1 MNKFF
6 VFLLLP
12 VFCFAQKNSLK
23 SNLNAL
29 TKDKKATVGISVK
42 GINFPFEFNNSHGK
56 EHLPMLSV
64 FKFHIAATVLNEVDQ
79 GKFKLNQKVLVKKSD
94 LLENTHSPIRDDY
107 PNGNVELTLDQIID
121 YTVAKSDNNG
131 CDILLRMLGGTEKVQ
146 AFMNSKGVKD
156 FQIKY
161 NEEWMHKGVEYLYPN
176 YSSTQSMSQLLSD
189 FTKGKILSKSST
201 NYLMKI
207 MLGTSTGTNK
217 LKEQLPKGTLV
228 AHKTGSS
235 GNVGNLTIAE
245 NDAGIIT
252 LPNGKRY
259 AITVFVKDSNE
270 SWETNCK
277 LISDASKVVWDYFNQ
292 EQKGLFFHLK

>member
-1 MNKFF
+1 M
-6 VFLLLP
+6 LP
-12 VFCFAQKNSLK
+12 VFCFAQKTTLK
-23 SNLNAL
+23 SSLNTL
-29 TKDKKATVGISVK
+29 TKGKKATVGISVK
-42 GINFPFEFNNSHGK
+42 GIDFSFEFNNSHGK

-64 FKFHIAATVLNEVDQ
+64 FKFHIAAAVLNEVDQ
-79 GKFKLNQKVLVKKSD
+79 GKFKLDQKVLVKKSD
-94 LLENTHSPIRDDY
+94 LLENTHSPLRDDY
-107 PNGNVELTLDQIID
+107 PNGNVELTLDQIIN

-146 AFMNSKGVKD
+146 VFMNSKDVKD

-161 NEEWMHKGVEYLYPN
+161 NEEWMHKGVEYMYPN
-176 YSSTQSMSQLLSD
+176 YSSTQSMSQLLTD
-189 FTKGKILSKSST
+189 FAKGKILSKSST
-201 NYLMKI
+201 EYLTKI

-235 GNVGNLTIAE
+235 GSENNLTVAE

-259 AITVFVKDSNE
+259 AITVFVKDSTE

-292 EQKGLFFHLK
+292 QQKGFFFHLK